1 LESSRGLGEPLR
13 DAVADEA
20 GILTDAEES
29 ELNERLHDLEQK
41 TQHQMMVVTAAS
53 LGGKAI
59 EVYSLERANK
69 TGIGR
74 EKFDDGVMLLV
85 APNERKVRIEVGY
98 GLEAALTDAEA
109 EAILDKDVVPLLRTG
124 AYFSGI
130 RAGTNSIVT
139 EISGPE
145 GSAR

>member
-1 LESSRGLGEPLR
+1 LESSRGLSDQR
-13 DAVADEA
+13 YSAVADEA

-29 ELNERLHDLEQK
+29 DLNAQLQDMERK

-53 LGGKAI
+53 LGGKTVEA
-59 EVYSLERANK
+59 YSLERANRV
-69 TGIGR
+69 GIGR
-74 EKFDDGVMLLV
+74 AKVNDGVMLLI

-109 EAILDKDVVPLLRTG
+109 KVILDQDVMPPFRTG

-130 RAGTNSIVT
+130 RAGTSSIVR
-139 EISGPE
+139 EFSASE
-145 GSAR
+145 GSRR

>member
-1 LESSRGLGEPLR
+1 LESNSGLSDQR
-13 DAVADEA
+13 SVAVADEA
-20 GILTDAEES
+20 GILTDVEES
-29 ELNERLHDLEQK
+29 ELNEQLQDLEQT
-41 TQHQMMVVTAAS
+41 TQHQMMVVTVAS
-53 LGGKAI
+53 LGGKTVEA
-59 EVYSLERANK
+59 YSLERANK
-69 TGIGR
+69 AGIGR
-74 EKFDDGVMLLV
+74 AKFDDGVMLLV

-109 EAILDKDVVPLLRTG
+109 EAILGRDVVPLLRTG

>member
-1 LESSRGLGEPLR
+1 LESSHRLGDQHR
-13 DAVADEA
+13 SAVADEA
-20 GILTDAEES
+20 EILTDAEES
-29 ELNERLHDLEQK
+29 ELNKQLQDLEQK

-53 LGGKAI
+53 LGGKTI

-69 TGIGR
+69 FGIGR
-74 EKFDDGVMLLV
+74 AKFNDGVMLLV

-109 EAILDKDVVPLLRTG
+109 EAILGRDVVPLMRTG
-124 AYFSGI
+124 AYFLGI